1 MSNRDKSWLTIAILF
16 FAGVLIFADMT
27 SRKDIR
33 VAYDNC
39 MEQMVD
45 KTPAAVNACTDKAKA
60 IR

>member
-1 MSNRDKSWLTIAILF
+1 MSNRDKVWIALAVFLF
-16 FAGVLIFADMT
+16 GGVLIFADMT

-39 MEQMVD
+39 MEQMVE